1 MGGHGAHDAL
11 NAAVVGSTAYHN
23 TDDYWATGTSDDYL
37 DPHDR
42 RGSVTLNLSG
52 AAAGAAA
59 GEQGTG
65 RRDLYGLL
73 YPVHGVLMGVSF
85 VLLFVGMFFPRYLKK
100 KRWWLKIHRRIGISG
115 TAIGAAGIALAV
127 YMIFRTTG
135 VHLRVLHSWIGLV
148 TVVLMIFTPLLGH
161 FMLKIRK
168 VPRRAKRARAV
179 HRWIG
184 RVTLLLMAATIVLGL
199 MQAGIL

>member
-1 MGGHGAHDAL
+1 M
-11 NAAVVGSTAYHN
+11 
-23 TDDYWATGTSDDYL
+23 
-37 DPHDR
+37 
-42 RGSVTLNLSG
+42 
-52 AAAGAAA
+52 
-59 GEQGTG
+59 
-65 RRDLYGLL
+65 
-73 YPVHGVLMGVSF
+73 SF
-85 VLLFVGMFFPRYLKK
+85 F
-100 KRWWLKIHRRIGISG
+100 H
-115 TAIGAAGIALAV
+115 
-127 YMIFRTTG
+127 MIFRTTG